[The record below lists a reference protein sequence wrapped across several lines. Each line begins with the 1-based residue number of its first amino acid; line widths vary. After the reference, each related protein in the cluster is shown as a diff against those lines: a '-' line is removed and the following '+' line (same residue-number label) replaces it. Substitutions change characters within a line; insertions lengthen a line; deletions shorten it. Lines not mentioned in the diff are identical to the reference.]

1 MLIANRPPMPAHAL
15 PAAAEIA
22 EARPATTG
30 RRLDIEA
37 LRAETPGCATSIHF
51 NHAGASLMSAATLAA
66 VTEQLRREA
75 LYGPHEASVAVQG
88 RLDQARADAARLLNA
103 TPAEIAFTSSGSAG
117 WGLAFAALPALR
129 AGDRILVGRQEW
141 GGNLATMQRAA
152 ARSGAR
158 IEVIPCCEDGSVDP
172 DALAGMIDE
181 RVRLVALTWLP
192 ANGGLINDAAAIG
205 QVTRAAG
212 IPYFVDAG
220 QALGQIPVDVEA
232 IGCDV
237 LKGAGRKHLRGPRGT
252 AILYVRASLRQRL
265 DTVFSD
271 VLSAPW
277 TAQGPTPR
285 GDARIFE
292 TSEHAVA
299 LLLGLGVALH
309 EALTLG
315 VPAIRE
321 QIDLTARQLREELAA
336 IAGVTI
342 RDLGQQRSGLV
353 SFTVGDLDVNA
364 VKNRLASAGISV
376 GANGPAYTP
385 FDMEARGLAGI
396 VRASVSYLTSE
407 QDMERL
413 LAVVHDIARTR

>member
-1 MLIANRPPMPAHAL
+1 MS
-15 PAAAEIA
+15 
-22 EARPATTG
+22 G
-30 RRLDIEA
+30 LDIEQ
-37 LRAETPGCATSIHF
+37 LRAATPGCATSVHF
-51 NHAGASLMSAATLAA
+51 NHAGASLMSGATLAA

-75 LYGPHEASVAVQG
+75 LHGPHEASVAVQG
-88 RLDQARADAARLLNA
+88 RLDEARADAARLLNA
-103 TPAEIAFTSSGSAG
+103 RATEIAFTSSGSAG
-117 WGLAFAALPALR
+117 WGLAFAALPPLR
-129 AGDRILVGRQEW
+129 AGDRILVGRHEW

-152 ARSGAR
+152 TRAGAR
-158 IEVIPCCEDGSVDP
+158 IEVIPCREDGSVDP

-205 QVTRAAG
+205 RVTRAAG

-252 AILYVRASLRQRL
+252 AILYVRAAFRPQL

-277 TAQGPTPR
+277 TVQGAALR
-285 GDARIFE
+285 DDARIFE

-309 EALTLG
+309 EALALG
-315 VPAIRE
+315 VPAIRD
-321 QIDLTARQLREELAA
+321 QIDLTAQRLRAELAA
-336 IAGVTI
+336 IDGVAVH
-342 RDLGQQRSGLV
+342 DLGQQRSGLI
-353 SFTVGDLDVNA
+353 SFTVADLDVNT
-364 VKNRLASAGISV
+364 VKNRLARTGISA

-407 QDMERL
+407 QEIGRL
-413 LAVVHDIARTR
+413 LAAVHGIARER

>member
-1 MLIANRPPMPAHAL
+1 M
-15 PAAAEIA
+15 
-22 EARPATTG
+22 G
-30 RRLDIEA
+30 RLDVET
-37 LRAETPGCATSIHF
+37 LRAATPGCATSVHF

-66 VTEQLRREA
+66 ITEQLQREA
-75 LYGPHEASVAVQG
+75 SLGPHEAAAMVQG
-88 RLDQARADAARLLNA
+88 KLDQARADAARLLNA
-103 TPAEIAFTSSGSAG
+103 AVGEIAFTPSGSAG
-117 WGLAFAALPALR
+117 WGLAFAALPQLR
-129 AGDRILVGRQEW
+129 AGDRILVGRHEW

-152 ARSGAR
+152 VRAGAR
-158 IEVIPCCEDGSVDP
+158 VEVIACREDGSVDP
-172 DALAGMIDE
+172 DALAAMIDE

-205 QVTRAAG
+205 RVTRAAG
-212 IPYFVDAG
+212 IPYFADAG

-252 AILYVRASLRQRL
+252 AILYVRASFLPRL

-277 TAQGPTPR
+277 TAQGPVPR
-285 GDARIFE
+285 RDARIFE
-292 TSEHAVA
+292 TSEHPVA

-309 EALTLG
+309 EALSLG

-321 QIDLTARQLREELAA
+321 QIDLTATRLRGELAA
-336 IAGVTI
+336 IDGVAI
-342 RDLGQQRSGLV
+342 HDLGQQRSGLI

-364 VKNRLASAGISV
+364 VKNRLASVGISV

-385 FDMEARGLAGI
+385 FDMEARGLSGI

-407 QDMERL
+407 QDIERL
-413 LAVVHDIARTR
+413 LAAVRDVAARTL

>member
-1 MLIANRPPMPAHAL
+1 MS
-15 PAAAEIA
+15 
-22 EARPATTG
+22 G
-30 RRLDIEA
+30 LDIEQ
-37 LRAETPGCATSIHF
+37 LRAATPGCATSVHF
-51 NHAGASLMSAATLAA
+51 NHAGASLMSGATLAA

-88 RLDQARADAARLLNA
+88 RLDEARTDAARLLNA
-103 TPAEIAFTSSGSAG
+103 SAAEIAFTSSGSAG
-117 WGLAFAALPALR
+117 WGMAFAALPPLR
-129 AGDRILVGRQEW
+129 AGDRILVGRHEW
-141 GGNLATMQRAA
+141 GGNLATMRRAA
-152 ARSGAR
+152 TRAGAR
-158 IEVIPCCEDGSVDP
+158 IEVIPCREDGSVDP

-205 QVTRAAG
+205 RVTRAACV
-212 IPYFVDAG
+212 PYFVDAG
-220 QALGQIPVDVEA
+220 QALGQIPVDVEV

-252 AILYVRASLRQRL
+252 AILYVRAAFRPQL

-277 TAQGPTPR
+277 TGEGPMPR
-285 GDARIFE
+285 DDARIFE

-309 EALTLG
+309 EALALG
-315 VPAIRE
+315 VPAIRD
-321 QIDLTARQLREELAA
+321 QIDLTAQRLRAELAA
-336 IAGVTI
+336 IDGVAVH
-342 RDLGQQRSGLV
+342 DLGQQRSGLI
-353 SFTVGDLDVNA
+353 SFTVADLDVNT
-364 VKNRLASAGISV
+364 VKNRLARTGISA

-385 FDMEARGLAGI
+385 VDMEARGLAGI

-407 QDMERL
+407 QEIGRL
-413 LAVVHDIARTR
+413 LAAVHGIARER

>member
-1 MLIANRPPMPAHAL
+1 MS
-15 PAAAEIA
+15 
-22 EARPATTG
+22 G
-30 RRLDIEA
+30 LDIEQ
-37 LRAETPGCATSIHF
+37 LRAATPGCATSVHF
-51 NHAGASLMSAATLAA
+51 NHAGASLMSGATLAA

-103 TPAEIAFTSSGSAG
+103 SAAEIAFTSSGSAG
-117 WGLAFAALPALR
+117 WGLAFAALPPLR

-152 ARSGAR
+152 DRSGAR
-158 IEVIPCCEDGSVDP
+158 IEVIGCREDGSVDP

-192 ANGGLINDAAAIG
+192 ANGGLINDAAAVG
-205 QVTRAAG
+205 RVARAAG
-212 IPYFVDAG
+212 VPYFVDAG
-220 QALGQIPVDVEA
+220 QALGQIPVDVAA

-237 LKGAGRKHLRGPRGT
+237 LKGAGRKHLRGPRGA
-252 AILYVRASLRQRL
+252 AILYVRSSFRPQL

-277 TAQGPTPR
+277 TGEGPR
-285 GDARIFE
+285 LRDDARIFE

-309 EALTLG
+309 EALALG
-315 VPAIRE
+315 LPAIRE
-321 QIDLTARQLREELAA
+321 QIDRTATRLRAELAA
-336 IAGVTI
+336 IDGVAVH
-342 RDLGQQRSGLV
+342 DLGQQRSGLIA
-353 SFTVGDLDVNA
+353 FTVADLDVNT
-364 VKNRLASAGISV
+364 VKNRLARTGISV

-385 FDMEARGLAGI
+385 FDMEARALAGI
-396 VRASVSYLTSE
+396 VRASVSYLTNE
-407 QDMERL
+407 HDIERL
-413 LAVVHDIARTR
+413 LAEVHEITRAR

>member
-1 MLIANRPPMPAHAL
+1 MS
-15 PAAAEIA
+15 
-22 EARPATTG
+22 G
-30 RRLDIEA
+30 LDIEM
-37 LRAETPGCATSIHF
+37 LRAATPGCATSVHF
-51 NHAGASLMSAATLAA
+51 NHAGASLMSEATLAV

-103 TPAEIAFTSSGSAG
+103 KAAEIAFTPSGSAG
-117 WGLAFAALPALR
+117 WGLAFAALPPLQ
-129 AGDRILVGRQEW
+129 AGDRILVGRHEW

-152 ARSGAR
+152 ARAGAR
-158 IEVIPCCEDGSVDP
+158 IEVIACREDGSVDP

-205 QVTRAAG
+205 RVTRAAG

-220 QALGQIPVDVEA
+220 QALGQLPVDVA
-232 IGCDV
+232 VIGCDV

-252 AILYVRASLRQRL
+252 AILYVRAAFRAQL

-277 TAQGPTPR
+277 TAQGPAPR
-285 GDARIFE
+285 DDARIFE

-299 LLLGLGVALH
+299 LLLGLGVALN
-309 EALTLG
+309 EALALG
-315 VPAIRE
+315 VPAIRD
-321 QIDLTARQLREELAA
+321 QIDRAAKQLRTELAA
-336 IAGVTI
+336 IDGVAVH
-342 RDLGQQRSGLV
+342 DLGQQRSGLV
-353 SFTVGDLDVNA
+353 SFTVADLDVNT

-376 GANGPAYTP
+376 GANGHAYTP
-385 FDMEARGLAGI
+385 FDMEARARAGR
-396 VRASVSYLTSE
+396 VRPSVSYLTSE
-407 QDMERL
+407 QEIERL
-413 LAVVHDIARTR
+413 LAAVHGIARGR